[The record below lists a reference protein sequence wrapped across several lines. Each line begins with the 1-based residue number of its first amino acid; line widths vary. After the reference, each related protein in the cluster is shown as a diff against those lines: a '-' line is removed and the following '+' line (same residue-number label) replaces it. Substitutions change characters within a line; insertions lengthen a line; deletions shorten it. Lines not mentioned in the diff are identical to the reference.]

1 VAADV
6 NVRDVGGGVVSPGGY
21 IIRTGIRVLSGS
33 HGPRGPNQSQ
43 RDRFRAA
50 GGTIEVLPGKGNPR
64 AYYWQGIRIS
74 GPEATRISQ
83 GYRPGVGPGPAPPPS
98 PPPSPPPPRPPIE
111 PGGPTFVEQS
121 SWAPWLFQYGR
132 GPLTRGRKRK
142 KKKLKRTY
150 PQSNLPRPWT
160 CGTDTECEASFPGMD
175 TAFVGPYPSV
185 PVGIPSIP
193 DVLPRVVTRVLP
205 RIAVGVL
212 SRVLWLPGLILF
224 PSRTADDDILISL
237 PQPQQLPRGPRTR
250 TRRRVRAP
258 YDPEYPV
265 GPVKVPQR
273 RPDDQPRQT
282 PRDLPRDL
290 PNPYII
296 PRPWEI
302 PKPRPGPRPVP
313 LPSPRPGT
321 PKQPNPWPYLIPL
334 LTSIPHDQPGRLT
347 RPRDRPLQSPL
358 DQPLP
363 FAQPIPQRADQCD
376 CTQTKRK
383 KRKKGCVNP
392 ITSKRTFARG
402 GAKFRTTTRKLICQ
416 A

>member
-1 VAADV
+1 MAGGADT
-6 NVRDVGGGVVSPGGY
+6 REAGGAVVSPAGY
-21 IIRTGIRVLSGS
+21 IIRVGYGVLSGS
-33 HGPRGPNQSQ
+33 HGPRGPNADQ

-50 GGTIEVLPGKGNPR
+50 GGAITVGPGKGNPR
-64 AYYWQGIRIS
+64 RYYWQGQQIS
-74 GPEATRISQ
+74 AAEAKRISQ
-83 GYRPGVGPGPAPPPS
+83 GYRPGGGPGPAPPP
-98 PPPSPPPPRPPIE
+98 PPPPLPPPVIN
-111 PGGPTFVEQS
+111 PNTQS
-121 SWAPWLFQYGR
+121 SSSSSSSWSPWLFLFGR
-132 GPLTRGRKRK
+132 GPRKRFK
-142 KKKLKRTY
+142 KKKKRALNPLLPRDPAEVEREILKRV
-150 PQSNLPRPWT
+150 PQMPAGQWDDMVQS
-160 CGTDTECEASFPGMD
+160 
-175 TAFVGPYPSV
+175 FVGPYPRV
-185 PVGIPSIP
+185 PIGGPSIP
-193 DVLPRVVTRVLP
+193 DVLPRVLTRVLP

-224 PSRTADDDILISL
+224 PSRTADDDMVISL

-250 TRRRVRAP
+250 TRRRVKAP

-265 GPVKVPQR
+265 GPVKVPER
-273 RPDDQPRQT
+273 RPDDDPRQR

-302 PKPRPGPRPVP
+302 PKPRPGSRPVP
-313 LPSPRPGT
+313 APAPRPGT
-321 PKQPNPWPYLIPL
+321 PKQPSPWPYLIPL

-363 FAQPIPQRADQCD
+363 FTQPIPQRADQCD

-383 KRKKGCVNP
+383 KRKKGCTNP
-392 ITSKRTFARG
+392 ITSKRTFTRG
-402 GAKFRTTTRKLICQ
+402 GAKFRTTTRKLQCQ